1 MGINELFTIRLCLDS
16 NPFLGNPGFKK
27 TILLKGFKLL
37 SWYFHISFADHEEA
51 TEKLKKITA
60 LISKLHNA
68 FQSPSIPGKNISI
81 NEELVKFNKFIS
93 VVNDL
98 EMQKMQTVRGY
109 NFWHSDL
116 CLVLAKQLV
125 SNYSSYKK
133 HLVLWLVIMILI

>member
-68 FQSPSIPGKNISI
+68 FQSPSVPGKNISI
-81 NEELVKFNKFIS
+81 DEELVKFNEFIS
-93 VVNDL
+93 VVNGL
-98 EMQKMQTVRGY
+98 EMQKMQTVRHCD
-109 NFWHSDL
+109 F
-116 CLVLAKQLV
+116 
-125 SNYSSYKK
+125 
-133 HLVLWLVIMILI
+133 